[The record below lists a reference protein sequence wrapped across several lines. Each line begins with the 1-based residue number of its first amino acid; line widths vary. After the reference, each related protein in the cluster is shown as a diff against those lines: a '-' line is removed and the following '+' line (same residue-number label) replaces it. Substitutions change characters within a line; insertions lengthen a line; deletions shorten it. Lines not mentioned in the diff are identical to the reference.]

1 MAKEKKEIPTWIRV
15 GVGIVGSVAL
25 IWATAWGVG
34 RAVGKTSAS
43 EGFLLASHE
52 TRITHVEDDVD
63 ALDTRMD
70 NTEKMQL
77 TIQADQRAILNNQGD
92 FKKQLHEQSRLQIEQ
107 IKVNAELN
115 AYLRTID
122 KIE

>member
-1 MAKEKKEIPTWIRV
+1 MGYCV
-15 GVGIVGSVAL
+15 GCRQG
-25 IWATAWGVG
+25 G
-34 RAVGKTSAS
+34 RQDKCIG
-43 EGFLLASHE
+43 GFLVGLARDKDN
-52 TRITHVEDDVD
+52 TR
-63 ALDTRMD
+63 